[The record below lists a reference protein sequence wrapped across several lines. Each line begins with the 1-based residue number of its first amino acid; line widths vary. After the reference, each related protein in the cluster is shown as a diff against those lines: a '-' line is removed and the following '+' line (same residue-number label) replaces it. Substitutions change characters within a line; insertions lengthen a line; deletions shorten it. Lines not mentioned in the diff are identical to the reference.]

1 MYDDLS
7 KKQIEIL
14 NYIKEQVEQVGY
26 PPSVREI
33 CKGVNLKSTS
43 TVHGHLNTLEEKSY
57 IRKDPS
63 KPRAI
68 EVLDYENEYDIAK
81 KETVDV
87 PIIGNVAA
95 GSPMLAFEDIEDTY
109 PVAKDI
115 VENKDVFMLKIQ
127 GESMIEAGI
136 FDGDLVLVE
145 KSSIA
150 ENGEI
155 VVALLDNE
163 ATVKKFYKEKDHIR
177 LQPANSLMEPIYT
190 RDIKVLGRV
199 KALYRIM

>member
-26 PPSVREI
+26 PPSLREI